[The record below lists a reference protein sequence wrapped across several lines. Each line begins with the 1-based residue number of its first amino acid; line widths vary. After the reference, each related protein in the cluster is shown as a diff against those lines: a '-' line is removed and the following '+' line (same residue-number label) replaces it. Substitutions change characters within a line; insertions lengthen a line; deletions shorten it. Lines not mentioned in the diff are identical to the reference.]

1 MRLSETQIEQYEND
15 GYVIVPDF
23 LAPEEVALLAA
34 EADILGTP
42 QRGLPDGNVYE
53 NESGMIRKSY
63 SFDKDSEAYFL
74 TSRMPRM
81 LVPTRQLLGEKIY
94 LYMTHM
100 NHKVAKK
107 GEIWLWHQ
115 DYAHWELDGVERGG
129 AHDMVT
135 IMIMIDES
143 TPENGP
149 LQVLKGSHKLPVEAF
164 EIDLEETS
172 VPTAKVDE
180 ARMAEIV
187 RSHEAVTCLGG
198 AGTAV
203 IFAPMAIHGS
213 ARNNSTRTR
222 RNAYFVYNR
231 ADNRPTIAEPR
242 RFHVSPHLM
251 NADPVE
257 LDMGVDDGVLVD
269 LARRRAS
276 AA

>member
-1 MRLSETQIEQYEND
+1 MRLTEDQTKQYEID
-15 GYVIVPDF
+15 GYAIVPDF
-23 LAPEEVALLAA
+23 LAPEEVDLLAA

-53 NESGMIRKSY
+53 YESGMIRKSY

-74 TSRMPRM
+74 TSRLPRM
-81 LVPTRQLLGEKIY
+81 LVPARQLLGEDIY

-107 GEIWLWHQ
+107 GEVWLWHQ
-115 DYAHWELDGVERGG
+115 DYSHWELDGVERGG

-143 TPENGP
+143 TPQNGA
-149 LQVLKGSHKLPVEAF
+149 LQILKGSHKLPVEEF
-164 EIDLEETS
+164 RIDLDETS

-187 RSHEAVTCLGG
+187 RTHETVECLGA

-203 IFAPMAIHGS
+203 VFALMAIHGS

-231 ADNRPTIAEPR
+231 DDNRPTISKPR

-251 NADPVE
+251 NGDPVALDAGIDDDALLE
-257 LDMGVDDGVLVD
+257 LS
-269 LARRRAS
+269 RCRA
-276 AA
+276 ATA

>member
-1 MRLSETQIEQYEND
+1 MRLTKAQIQQYEND
-15 GYVIVPDF
+15 GYLILPDF
-23 LAPEEVALLAA
+23 LALEEVSLLAA

-42 QRGLPDGNVYE
+42 QRGLTDGNVYE
-53 NESGMIRKSY
+53 SGSGMIRKSY
-63 SFDKDSEAYFL
+63 SFDKDSEPYFVAGRL
-74 TSRMPRM
+74 PRM
-81 LVPTRQLLGEKIY
+81 LGPARQLLGENIY

-107 GEIWLWHQ
+107 GEVWLWHQ
-115 DYAHWELDGVERGG
+115 DYSHWELDGVERGG

-149 LQVLKGSHKLPVEAF
+149 LQILKGSHNLPVEEF
-164 EIDLEETS
+164 RIDYDETS
-172 VPTAKVDE
+172 VPTAKVDD

-187 RSHEAVTCLGG
+187 RSHETVECLGA
-198 AGTAV
+198 AGTAI

-213 ARNNSTRTR
+213 SRNNSTRTR

-231 ADNRPTIAEPR
+231 ADNRPTISKPR
-242 RFHVSPHLM
+242 RFHVSPHLL
-251 NADPVE
+251 NDDPVE
-257 LDMGVDDGVLVD
+257 LDVSVDDEALLD
-269 LARRRAS
+269 LARSRVS

>member
-1 MRLSETQIEQYEND
+1 MHLSDAQIQQYDDD
-15 GYVIVPDF
+15 GFVILPGF
-23 LAPEEVALLAA
+23 LSPEEVGLLAA

-53 NESGMIRKSY
+53 YGSGMIRKSY
-63 SFDKDSEAYFL
+63 SVDKDSEAYFL
-74 TSRMPRM
+74 ASRLPRM
-81 LVPTRQLLGEKIY
+81 LVPSRQLLGERIY

-100 NHKVAKK
+100 NHKIAKK

-115 DYAHWELDGVERGG
+115 DYSHWQLDGVARGG
-129 AHDMVT
+129 ARDMVT
-135 IMIMIDES
+135 IMIMVDKS

-149 LQVLKGSHKLPVEAF
+149 LQILKGSHKLPVEEF
-164 EIDLEETS
+164 RIDLDETS
-172 VPTAKVDE
+172 VPTAKVSE

-187 RSHEAVTCLGG
+187 KSHEIVECLGA
-198 AGTAV
+198 AGTALV
-203 IFAPMAIHGS
+203 FAPMTIHGS

-231 ADNRPTIAEPR
+231 VDNRPTIEKPR

-251 NADPVE
+251 NSDPVE
-257 LDMGVDDGVLVD
+257 LDTGVGDDALLA
-269 LARRRAS
+269 LARRRLS